1 MRVNSEPLLLATPSG
16 DALELRP
23 AGPWVAANVST
34 LETVSRSVGADVIPS
49 NLAKQNKAGMFVKID
64 LGQSSSPRCS
74 KMQLRGGPGRWRV
87 SRCLEGWRRLPC

>member
-34 LETVSRSVGADVIPS
+34 LETLLVG
-49 NLAKQNKAGMFVKID
+49 
-64 LGQSSSPRCS
+64 R
-74 KMQLRGGPGRWRV
+74 RGCHP
-87 SRCLEGWRRLPC
+87 LESCEAE